1 MDEATGTVLKGEF
14 SQDALETMLAGMLP
28 DLDRLKRKTLDY
40 AGKMDFCSRARV
52 FADELEKFRR

>member
-1 MDEATGTVLKGEF
+1 M
-14 SQDALETMLAGMLP
+14 MLADMLP
-28 DLDRLKRKTLDY
+28 RLDELKRKTMDY